1 MKFSFTQDQIDKLN
15 KAIDLAE
22 EFGACLYTQDGK
34 PCCVIAQLASLEG
47 INVKRFDVGLK
58 PIDAYLRLGRFKE
71 LDVYP
76 REFLVGL
83 QNIWD
88 SKQIYKTEDNARA
101 AMRQFVKE
109 TMT

>member
-1 MKFSFTQDQIDKLN
+1 MKFSFDQIDKLN

-22 EFGACLYTQDGK
+22 EFGACIYTQDGK
-34 PCCVIAQLASLEG
+34 PCCVIAQLAALEG
-47 INVKRFDVGLK
+47 IDVKRLDVNLK
-58 PIDAYLRLGRFKE
+58 SIDAYLRTERFKE

-88 SKQIYKTEDNARA
+88 SKQIYKTADNARA
-101 AMRQFVKE
+101 AMRQFFKE
-109 TMT
+109 AMT